1 MTHELKF
8 DIQWNWTAFASVKAG
23 FNFDLLKYN
32 EILILSLI
40 SVSNFDEMMVVNFSS
55 LPLVLLAKEPPECVL
70 VSCFVDRQKIKTSTT
85 KEDTMR

>member
-1 MTHELKF
+1 MSSPNIIGIYITANAFSINFTYLTHELKF

-40 SVSNFDEMMVVNFSS
+40 SVSNFDEMNGFS
-55 LPLVLLAKEPPECVL
+55 
-70 VSCFVDRQKIKTSTT
+70 
-85 KEDTMR
+85 